1 VTGSLCFNVAAICA
15 RTAAGALKE
24 DARLR
29 QFFHTKG
36 NSTVRKCNMWRIGFL
51 FGLLVSHLCL
61 IACSTQA
68 TIPTVSDDPV
78 ESLIRTEAARIISVS
93 EDKQHLSEYHI
104 FLSDFPRK
112 DVLGMSVG
120 NRRIYI
126 SHELAKLAS
135 KGPFHLWLLRQTLAH
150 EIAHETSGHARQSSG
165 ASFLRGPFART
176 LSSTDIGLP
185 AHVRVRNYS
194 AEKEF
199 EADAQ
204 GLQYWTRL
212 GWDCR
217 IWVRI
222 LQSFEKQNYVGDAL
236 HPTAERLRRAKAVCR
251 TDDAV

>member
-1 VTGSLCFNVAAICA
+1 M
-15 RTAAGALKE
+15 
-24 DARLR
+24 
-29 QFFHTKG
+29 
-36 NSTVRKCNMWRIGFL
+36 RKCNMWRIGFL

-104 FLSDFPRK
+104 LLSDFPRK

-176 LSSTDIGLP
+176 MSSTDIGLA

-212 GWDCR
+212 GWVMLR
-217 IWVRI
+217 GRAEI
-222 LQSFEKQNYVGDAL
+222 LRAGTEHDHAQRLLRSRYHQLAAMQI
-236 HPTAERLRRAKAVCR
+236 AERPVIAVR
-251 TDDAV
+251 LEQVTSWGNLSVGADETGDEA